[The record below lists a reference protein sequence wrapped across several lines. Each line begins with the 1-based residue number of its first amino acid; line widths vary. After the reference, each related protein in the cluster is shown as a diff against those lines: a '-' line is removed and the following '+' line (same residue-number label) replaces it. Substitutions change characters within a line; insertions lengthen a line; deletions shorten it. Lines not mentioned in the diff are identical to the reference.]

1 MPPKGSR
8 MSTGSAGPNVGVPR
22 QSERTASE
30 NKERAYIAASR
41 RGDRSL
47 EARVQSA
54 YAASEIHKQRTGKAL
69 KVSEQIVL
77 NEEMYEEE
85 DDLPARYSALL
96 NNNDILAS
104 MPRFQAYAIATLGTR
119 AAAYDRFPN
128 LQRDLQREADVNAQ
142 FAEFFGPRGFS
153 SRPAGGF
160 QTNGPSAQQVQT
172 SPQTTAAPFPPTT
185 PSHQP
190 AFHYPSPQNA
200 LASPVDSHVGSPATA
215 NPIISNSGFP
225 SPSLQM
231 SMHQRSM
238 SMGNLDALQISAN
251 GHSRTSS
258 ISPVMAP
265 QAAQMA
271 GQRRSFGEA
280 FPEAQSPSSTPP
292 MPAAFRQVSGMPSP
306 GMPAPMGTP
315 HNQNIQ
321 RRASHSS
328 PLSPGSLQPAYGTGF
343 TSELPGNLR
352 GMFPQDTDFAGFFSG
367 GQSPAATR
375 SNATQ
380 APFQLQQHGDLRELR
395 ARKQS
400 RGRNTQPTPGPK
412 KESQAAVKNEKEQ
425 TPHAKLEKTAVSN
438 VVKKETTVDDQTFSE
453 SDPLQLYTQSQ
464 PLGAVKLET
473 ADLPDNAATQ
483 VLPDCLE
490 ESNLDGND
498 FQQFYNTDDFT
509 TDFFNATSN
518 FDQFDFDSYLQMPAS
533 QSEVEN

>member
-1 MPPKGSR
+1 MCP
-8 MSTGSAGPNVGVPR
+8 

-153 SRPAGGF
+153 TRPAGGF
-160 QTNGPSAQQVQT
+160 QTHGSSAQQVQS
-172 SPQTTAAPFPPTT
+172 SPQMSAAPFSPTT

-200 LASPVDSHVGSPATA
+200 LGSPVDSHVGSPTTA
-215 NPIISNSGFP
+215 NPMASNSGFP
-225 SPSLQM
+225 SPSMQM

-238 SMGNLDALQISAN
+238 SMGHMDALQVN
-251 GHSRTSS
+251 RNTQSRASS
-258 ISPVMAP
+258 ISPVIAP
-265 QAAQMA
+265 SAAQVA

-280 FPEAQSPSSTPP
+280 FPEPHSPLSTPSV
-292 MPAAFRQVSGMPSP
+292 PAALRQVSGMPSP
-306 GMPAPMGTP
+306 GMPAPMGAP
-315 HNQNIQ
+315 HQQNNQ
-321 RRASHSS
+321 RRRPSQSIPMS
-328 PLSPGSLQPAYGTGF
+328 PASLQPAYGTGF

-352 GMFPQDTDFAGFFSG
+352 GMFPQDTDFAGFFAG
-367 GQSPAATR
+367 GQAPATTT
-375 SNATQ
+375 SNAHQ

-395 ARKQS
+395 ARRQS
-400 RGRNTQPTPGPK
+400 RGRNTTQSSESKKEPQVATKSDEEPTPKVKTENPAD
-412 KESQAAVKNEKEQ
+412 EVLVKNES
-425 TPHAKLEKTAVSN
+425 TA
-438 VVKKETTVDDQTFSE
+438 DDQPLVG
-453 SDPLQLYTQSQ
+453 SDPLHLYTQSQ
-464 PLGAVKLET
+464 SLEAVKLET
-473 ADLPDNAATQ
+473 SLSDDVVAQFPPDGLEDSRLGADN
-483 VLPDCLE
+483 
-490 ESNLDGND
+490 
-498 FQQFYNTDDFT
+498 FQQFYDGDDFT
-509 TDFFNATSN
+509 TDFFNSTSN
-518 FDQFDFDSYLQMPAS
+518 FDQFDFDSYLQIPAS
-533 QSEVEN
+533 QPEVEND

>member
-1 MPPKGSR
+1 M
-8 MSTGSAGPNVGVPR
+8 
-22 QSERTASE
+22 
-30 NKERAYIAASR
+30 
-41 RGDRSL
+41 
-47 EARVQSA
+47 QSA

-153 SRPAGGF
+153 TGAAGGF
-160 QTNGPSAQQVQT
+160 QTHGSTAQQAQA
-172 SPQTTAAPFPPTT
+172 SPRTTTVPFSPTT

-200 LASPVDSHVGSPATA
+200 LASPVDSHVGSPGTA
-215 NPIISNSGFP
+215 NPLASNSAFP
-225 SPSLQM
+225 SPSMQM

-238 SMGNLDALQISAN
+238 SMGHMDALQINTS
-251 GHSRTSS
+251 GQSRSSS

-265 QAAQMA
+265 QSAQLA

-280 FPEAQSPSSTPP
+280 FPETQSPSSTPSV
-292 MPAAFRQVSGMPSP
+292 PAAFRQVSGMPSP

-315 HNQNIQ
+315 HQQNTQ
-321 RRASHSS
+321 RRTPSQSI
-328 PLSPGSLQPAYGTGF
+328 PMSPGSLQPTYGTDF

-352 GMFPQDTDFAGFFSG
+352 GMFPQDTDFAGFFAG
-367 GQSPAATR
+367 GHAAATTV

-380 APFQLQQHGDLRELR
+380 APFQLQQQQGDLRELR
-395 ARKQS
+395 ARRQS
-400 RGRNTQPTPGPK
+400 RGRNTHQSSGSR
-412 KESQAAVKNEKEQ
+412 KESQV
-425 TPHAKLEKTAVSN
+425 T
-438 VVKKETTVDDQTFSE
+438 VKKDDKSTQSVKVEKPAHKTHLKIEAAADDHLFVG
-453 SDPLQLYTQSQ
+453 SDPLHLYTRSQ
-464 PLGAVKLET
+464 PSGEVKLET
-473 ADLPDNAATQ
+473 SPSDDTVTTVPSDGFE
-483 VLPDCLE
+483 D
-490 ESNLDGND
+490 SNLDGNE
-498 FQQFYNTDDFT
+498 FQQFYDADEFT
-509 TDFFNATSN
+509 TDFFNSTTN
-518 FDQFDFDSYLQMPAS
+518 VDQFDFDLFLQLPAS
-533 QSEVEN
+533 QPEAENES

>member
-1 MPPKGSR
+1 M
-8 MSTGSAGPNVGVPR
+8 
-22 QSERTASE
+22 
-30 NKERAYIAASR
+30 
-41 RGDRSL
+41 
-47 EARVQSA
+47 QSA

-153 SRPAGGF
+153 NRPAGAFPTPGSGV
-160 QTNGPSAQQVQT
+160 QQAQS
-172 SPQTTAAPFPPTT
+172 SPQMTTAPFSPTT

-200 LASPVDSHVGSPATA
+200 LASPVGSHVGSPATA
-215 NPIISNSGFP
+215 NPMAPSSAFP
-225 SPSLQM
+225 SPTMQM

-238 SMGNLDALQISAN
+238 SMGHMDALQVNTSAQ
-251 GHSRTSS
+251 SRASS
-258 ISPVMAP
+258 ISPVIAP
-265 QAAQMA
+265 QASQVA

-280 FPEAQSPSSTPP
+280 FPESHSPSSTPSV
-292 MPAAFRQVSGMPSP
+292 PAAFRQVSGMPSP

-315 HNQNIQ
+315 HQQNIQ
-321 RRASHSS
+321 RRMSS
-328 PLSPGSLQPAYGTGF
+328 QSIPMSPGSLQPTYGTGF

-352 GMFPQDTDFAGFFSG
+352 GMFPQDTDFAGFFAG
-367 GQSPAATR
+367 GQASATTV

-395 ARKQS
+395 ARRQS
-400 RGRNTQPTPGPK
+400 RGRNTQQSSGTK
-412 KESQAAVKNEKEQ
+412 KETKVAVKTDEESAPVVKAEK
-425 TPHAKLEKTAVSN
+425 PADKSF
-438 VVKKETTVDDQTFSE
+438 VKKEITTEDQPFDGN
-453 SDPLQLYTQSQ
+453 DPLHLYALSQSVGHLKSETRLSDDAVTDT
-464 PLGAVKLET
+464 PSDGLG
-473 ADLPDNAATQ
+473 D
-483 VLPDCLE
+483 
-490 ESNLDGND
+490 SNLDAD
-498 FQQFYNTDDFT
+498 SFQQFYDADDFT
-509 TDFFNATSN
+509 TDFFNSTSN
-518 FDQFDFDSYLQMPAS
+518 FDQFDFDSFLQIPAS
-533 QSEVEN
+533 QPEAEND

>member
-8 MSTGSAGPNVGVPR
+8 VSTGSAGPNVGVPR

-96 NNNDILAS
+96 CNNDILAS

-119 AAAYDRFPN
+119 AAAYERFPN

-153 SRPAGGF
+153 TRPPGGF
-160 QTNGPSAQQVQT
+160 QTQS
-172 SPQTTAAPFPPTT
+172 SPHVTTAPFSPTT

-190 AFHYPSPQNA
+190 AFHYPSPHNA
-200 LASPVDSHVGSPATA
+200 LGSPVDSQVGSPATA
-215 NPIISNSGFP
+215 NPMATSSAFP
-225 SPSLQM
+225 SPSMQV

-238 SMGNLDALQISAN
+238 SMGQMDALPMNTNSQ
-251 GHSRTSS
+251 SRSSS
-258 ISPVMAP
+258 ISPVIAP
-265 QAAQMA
+265 QAVQMA
-271 GQRRSFGEA
+271 GQRRSFAEA
-280 FPEAQSPSSTPP
+280 FPETES
-292 MPAAFRQVSGMPSP
+292 PAAFRQVSGMPSP

-315 HNQNIQ
+315 HKQNIQ
-321 RRASHSS
+321 RRKSS
-328 PLSPGSLQPAYGTGF
+328 QTAPMSPGSLQPSYGTAF

-352 GMFPQDTDFAGFFSG
+352 GMFPQDTDFAGFFAG
-367 GQSPAATR
+367 GQASATTT
-375 SNATQ
+375 SNTTQ

-395 ARKQS
+395 ARRQS
-400 RGRNTQPTPGPK
+400 RSQSTQQSPGSK
-412 KESQAAVKNEKEQ
+412 KEHLVAAKSGEDAKTNTKAQRAADKLVLKNKS
-425 TPHAKLEKTAVSN
+425 AAG
-438 VVKKETTVDDQTFSE
+438 DQPCFE
-453 SDPLQLYTQSQ
+453 SDPLHLYTDSQ
-464 PLGAVKLET
+464 PESMKLET
-473 ADLPDNAATQ
+473 SLADDVVTQFSPDGLGGN
-483 VLPDCLE
+483 
-490 ESNLDGND
+490 SLDAND
-498 FQQFYNTDDFT
+498 FQQFYSTDDFT
-509 TDFFNATSN
+509 TDFFNSTSSY
-518 FDQFDFDSYLQMPAS
+518 DQFDFDSYLQLPAS
-533 QSEVEN
+533 QPDIEND

>member
-1 MPPKGSR
+1 

-153 SRPAGGF
+153 TRPAGGF
-160 QTNGPSAQQVQT
+160 QTHGSSAQQAQS
-172 SPQTTAAPFPPTT
+172 SPQMTTAPFSPTT

-215 NPIISNSGFP
+215 NPIASNSAFP
-225 SPSLQM
+225 SPSMQM

-238 SMGNLDALQISAN
+238 SMGHMDALQVSTNAQ
-251 GHSRTSS
+251 SRASS
-258 ISPVMAP
+258 ISPVIAP
-265 QAAQMA
+265 QASQLA

-280 FPEAQSPSSTPP
+280 FPESQSPSSTPSVP
-292 MPAAFRQVSGMPSP
+292 TAFRQVSGMPSP

-315 HNQNIQ
+315 RQQNIQ
-321 RRASHSS
+321 RRMSS
-328 PLSPGSLQPAYGTGF
+328 QSIPMSPGSLQPTYGTGF

-352 GMFPQDTDFAGFFSG
+352 GMFPQDTDFAGFFAG
-367 GQSPAATR
+367 GQVPAATV

-400 RGRNTQPTPGPK
+400 RSLNTQQNSVSK
-412 KESQAAVKNEKEQ
+412 KESQIAIKSEGEPKPNVKVEK
-425 TPHAKLEKTAVSN
+425 PADKSF
-438 VVKKETTVDDQTFSE
+438 VKHEATTEDQPFDGN
-453 SDPLQLYTQSQ
+453 DPLNLYTGSQ
-464 PLGAVKLET
+464 PLGAVKPETSLSDDAITQTLSDGLEG
-473 ADLPDNAATQ
+473 
-483 VLPDCLE
+483 
-490 ESNLDGND
+490 SNLDADN
-498 FQQFYNTDDFT
+498 FQQFYDADDFT
-509 TDFFNATSN
+509 TDFFNSTSN
-518 FDQFDFDSYLQMPAS
+518 FDQFDFDSYLQIPAS
-533 QSEVEN
+533 QPEVEND

>member
-1 MPPKGSR
+1 

-153 SRPAGGF
+153 TGAAGGF
-160 QTNGPSAQQVQT
+160 QTHGSTAQQAQA
-172 SPQTTAAPFPPTT
+172 SPRTTTVPFSPTT

-200 LASPVDSHVGSPATA
+200 LASPVDSHVGSPGTA
-215 NPIISNSGFP
+215 NPLASNSAFP
-225 SPSLQM
+225 SPSMQM

-238 SMGNLDALQISAN
+238 SMGHMDALQIN
-251 GHSRTSS
+251 TS
-258 ISPVMAP
+258 
-265 QAAQMA
+265 
-271 GQRRSFGEA
+271 
-280 FPEAQSPSSTPP
+280 
-292 MPAAFRQVSGMPSP
+292 
-306 GMPAPMGTP
+306 
-315 HNQNIQ
+315 
-321 RRASHSS
+321 
-328 PLSPGSLQPAYGTGF
+328 
-343 TSELPGNLR
+343 GNLR
-352 GMFPQDTDFAGFFSG
+352 GMFPQDTDFAGFFAG
-367 GQSPAATR
+367 GHAAATTV

-380 APFQLQQHGDLRELR
+380 APFQLQQQQGDLRELR
-395 ARKQS
+395 ARRQS
-400 RGRNTQPTPGPK
+400 RGRNTHQSSGSR
-412 KESQAAVKNEKEQ
+412 KESQV
-425 TPHAKLEKTAVSN
+425 T
-438 VVKKETTVDDQTFSE
+438 VKKDDKSTQSVKVEKPAHKTQLKIEAAADDHLFVG
-453 SDPLQLYTQSQ
+453 SDPLHLYTRSQ
-464 PLGAVKLET
+464 PSGEVKLET
-473 ADLPDNAATQ
+473 SPSDDTVTTVPSDGFE
-483 VLPDCLE
+483 D
-490 ESNLDGND
+490 SNLDGNE
-498 FQQFYNTDDFT
+498 FQQFYDADEFT
-509 TDFFNATSN
+509 TDFFNSTTN
-518 FDQFDFDSYLQMPAS
+518 VDQFDFDLFLQLPAS
-533 QSEVEN
+533 QPEAENES

>member
-8 MSTGSAGPNVGVPR
+8 LSTGSAGPNAGVPR

-153 SRPAGGF
+153 TRPAAAF
-160 QTNGPSAQQVQT
+160 QTHAPGAQQAQS
-172 SPQTTAAPFPPTT
+172 SPQMTAAPFSPTT

-200 LASPVDSHVGSPATA
+200 LGSPVDSHIGSPATA
-215 NPIISNSGFP
+215 NPMASSSSAFP
-225 SPSLQM
+225 SPSLHM

-238 SMGNLDALQISAN
+238 SMGQMDALQIN
-251 GHSRTSS
+251 TNPQSRASS
-258 ISPVMAP
+258 ISPVIAP
-265 QAAQMA
+265 QSAQVA

-280 FPEAQSPSSTPP
+280 FPETQS
-292 MPAAFRQVSGMPSP
+292 PAAFRHVSGMPSP
-306 GMPAPMGTP
+306 GMPAPMGT
-315 HNQNIQ
+315 HHQQNIQ
-321 RRASHSS
+321 RRKSS
-328 PLSPGSLQPAYGTGF
+328 QTVPMSPGSLQPTYGLGF
-343 TSELPGNLR
+343 TSELPANLR
-352 GMFPQDTDFAGFFSG
+352 GMFPQDTDFAGFFAG
-367 GQSPAATR
+367 GQA

-380 APFQLQQHGDLRELR
+380 APFQLQQHGDLLELR
-395 ARKQS
+395 ARRQS
-400 RGRNTQPTPGPK
+400 RGRNTQQSPVSK
-412 KESQAAVKNEKEQ
+412 KESPVAAKSDHGSKPNAKAQGAADKPLVKNED
-425 TPHAKLEKTAVSN
+425 AG
-438 VVKKETTVDDQTFSE
+438 DDQPSFG
-453 SDPLQLYTQSQ
+453 SDPLHLYTGSQ
-464 PLGAVKLET
+464 PLEAVKLET
-473 ADLPDNAATQ
+473 GLSDDAVTQ
-483 VLPDCLE
+483 ISSDSLE
-490 ESNLDGND
+490 GNSLDAND
-498 FQQFYNTDDFT
+498 FQQFYATDDFT
-509 TDFFNATSN
+509 TDFFNTTSTY
-518 FDQFDFDSYLQMPAS
+518 DQFDFDSYLQLPAS
-533 QSEVEN
+533 QPEDST

>member
-1 MPPKGSR
+1 MCL
-8 MSTGSAGPNVGVPR
+8 

-153 SRPAGGF
+153 TRPAGGF
-160 QTNGPSAQQVQT
+160 QTQGPGAQPAQS
-172 SPQTTAAPFPPTT
+172 SPQMTATPFSPTT
-185 PSHQP
+185 PSNQP

-200 LASPVDSHVGSPATA
+200 LGSPVDSHVGSPATA
-215 NPIISNSGFP
+215 NPMASNSGFP
-225 SPSLQM
+225 SPSMQM

-238 SMGNLDALQISAN
+238 SMGHMDALQVNTNAQ
-251 GHSRTSS
+251 SRASS
-258 ISPVMAP
+258 ISPVIATRAS
-265 QAAQMA
+265 QLA
-271 GQRRSFGEA
+271 GQRRSFDQA
-280 FPEAQSPSSTPP
+280 FPETQSPSSTPSV
-292 MPAAFRQVSGMPSP
+292 PAAFRQVSGMPSP

-315 HNQNIQ
+315 HQQNIQ
-321 RRASHSS
+321 NRMSS
-328 PLSPGSLQPAYGTGF
+328 QSIPMSPGSLQPAYGTGF

-352 GMFPQDTDFAGFFSG
+352 GMFPQDTDFAGFFSS
-367 GQSPAATR
+367 GQAPATTV

-380 APFQLQQHGDLRELR
+380 APFQLEQHGDLHELR
-395 ARKQS
+395 ARRQS
-400 RGRNTQPTPGPK
+400 RGRNTQQNSVSK
-412 KESQAAVKNEKEQ
+412 KESHVSVKSDGEPTPKVKAEKSADKSFVKNEI
-425 TPHAKLEKTAVSN
+425 
-438 VVKKETTVDDQTFSE
+438 TTEDQLFGGN
-453 SDPLQLYTQSQ
+453 DPLRLYTGSQ
-464 PLGAVKLET
+464 PLGAVKPET
-473 ADLPDNAATQ
+473 SLSDDAVTHTSSDDLKD
-483 VLPDCLE
+483 
-490 ESNLDGND
+490 SNLDADN
-498 FQQFYNTDDFT
+498 FQQFYDADDFT
-509 TDFFNATSN
+509 TDFFNTTSN
-518 FDQFDFDSYLQMPAS
+518 FDQFDFDSYLQLPAS
-533 QSEVEN
+533 QPEVEND